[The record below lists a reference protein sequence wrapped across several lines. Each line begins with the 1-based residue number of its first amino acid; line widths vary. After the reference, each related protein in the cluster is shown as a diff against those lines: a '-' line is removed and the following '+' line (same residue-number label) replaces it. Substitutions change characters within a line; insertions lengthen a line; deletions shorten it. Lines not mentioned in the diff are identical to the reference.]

1 MESAIGMSDA
11 HDEPREQKTVKPV
24 SSGREHSPAVKS
36 TVEGQRDLECRPGSA
51 P

>member
-1 MESAIGMSDA
+1 MGMSDA
-11 HDEPREQKTVKPV
+11 HDGPREQQIVKPV
-24 SSGREHSPAVKS
+24 SSGKEHSPAVKS